1 MLRPIIEDERCGE
14 LWITL
19 LTSSHKAREKQT
31 HHSAVIEL
39 SQCVIFTL
47 SQPLIAPVPNTAKFQ
62 VQFLVSKD
70 GEILDSE
77 DMEVVPE
84 YLVELVRKAAVA
96 EYQKQ
101 EKNK

>member
-1 MLRPIIEDERCGE
+1 M
-14 LWITL
+14 
-19 LTSSHKAREKQT
+19 
-31 HHSAVIEL
+31 
-39 SQCVIFTL
+39 
-47 SQPLIAPVPNTAKFQ
+47 
-62 VQFLVSKD
+62 QFLVSKD

>member
-1 MLRPIIEDERCGE
+1 MAYKLFAASLEANILGWEQNCWVWVENEEDPED
-14 LWITL
+14 
-19 LTSSHKAREKQT
+19 
-31 HHSAVIEL
+31 
-39 SQCVIFTL
+39 
-47 SQPLIAPVPNTAKFQ
+47 Q
-62 VQFLVSKD
+62 VQFLVSKK

-84 YLVELVRKAAVA
+84 YLVKLVRKAAVA